1 MWRRLAALIVKEM
14 LAVLRDPRGRMVLI
28 VPPIAQIVIFAFAAT
43 MDVSNVS
50 IAVLNRDSGLMG
62 STLEAQIA
70 AASPVSEVHHLRSV
84 SDIHRTIDLQRALAV
99 VHIGQD
105 FSADIAAGRPAEV
118 QIILDGRRSNAAQI
132 LNGYLARIVEE
143 FSSRNAAALDEDV
156 VRLPQIRIDVR
167 NWFNPNLI
175 YRWFMVPSLI
185 GTITLLAGAVIVSLS
200 VARERE
206 LGTFDQ
212 LLVSPLRPFEIAAA
226 KSAPG
231 LIIGLAHGTLFVLLA
246 VFAFGIPLTGS
257 VPMLYLAMVLF
268 LLSVIGVGLFISSLC
283 KTQQQAIL
291 GAFIFAVPAILLSGF
306 VSPVENM
313 PGWMQIATLVNPL
326 RHFLVVIQGVFL
338 KDLPVAE
345 IARSTIPLMLI
356 AAATLPAAAWLFRKR
371 AA

>member
-14 LAVLRDPRGRMVLI
+14 LAVVRDPKGRMVLV

-43 MDVSNVS
+43 MDVSNVGV
-50 IAVLNRDSGLMG
+50 AVLNRDSGLMG
-62 STLEAQIA
+62 SALEAQIA
-70 AASPVSEVHHLRSV
+70 ASSPVSELSHLNSV
-84 SDIHRTIDLQRALAV
+84 SEIHRTIDLQRALAV

-132 LNGYLARIVEE
+132 LNGYLAQIVEE
-143 FSSRNAAALDEDV
+143 FSRRHAVVPGEDAA
-156 VRLPQIRIDVR
+156 RLPQVRLDVR

-185 GTITLLAGAVIVSLS
+185 GTITLLVGAVVVSLS

-246 VFAFGIPLTGS
+246 VFAFGIPLLGS
-257 VPMLYLAMVLF
+257 VPMLYVSMILF

-283 KTQQQAIL
+283 QTQQQAIL
-291 GAFIFAVPAILLSGF
+291 GAFIFTVPAILLSGF

-313 PGWMQIATLVNPL
+313 PGWMQTATMINPL

-338 KDLPVAE
+338 KELPVVE

-356 AAATLPAAAWLFRKR
+356 AAATLPTAAWLFRRR